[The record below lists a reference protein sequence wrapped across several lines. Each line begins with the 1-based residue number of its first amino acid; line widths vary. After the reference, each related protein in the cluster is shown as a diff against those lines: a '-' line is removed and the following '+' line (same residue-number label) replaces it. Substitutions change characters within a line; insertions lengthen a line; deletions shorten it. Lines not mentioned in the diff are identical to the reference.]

1 MGIVESVI
9 GNDVGAVELFLN
21 SGGDPNYDMLGQSL
35 LIVAAALGRPQI
47 VKLLIDR
54 GARVDQIDHV
64 GCNALHHAAWRGDLE
79 SMQILLAAGIS
90 PNVIDNNKNTALLQA
105 VSSPLVGDRMPMLKL
120 LLAHGA
126 DPDLSGPGRRTP
138 RSFVRE
144 VLRDPGLLAVIEQFK
159 PL

>member
-21 SGGDPNYDMLGQSL
+21 SGGDPNFDMLGQSL

-54 GARVDQIDHV
+54 GARVNQIDHV
-64 GCNALHHAAWRGDLE
+64 GCNALHHAAWGGDLE

-90 PNVIDNNKNTALLQA
+90 PNVIDMHQNTPLQRALLSHYMDA
-105 VSSPLVGDRMPMLKL
+105 RMPMLKL
-120 LLAHGA
+120 LMEHGA

-138 RSFVRE
+138 RSFVRD
-144 VLRDPGLLAVIEQFK
+144 VIRDLDALAVIEQFK